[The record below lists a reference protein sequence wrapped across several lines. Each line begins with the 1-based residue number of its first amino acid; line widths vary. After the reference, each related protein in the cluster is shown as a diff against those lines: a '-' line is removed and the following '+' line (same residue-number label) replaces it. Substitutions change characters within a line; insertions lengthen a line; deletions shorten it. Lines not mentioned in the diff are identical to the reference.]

1 MSQPKF
7 YNKDKSLTAYA
18 LACGYI
24 QVRYFNNIRVELLHD
39 TGCYHVKVF
48 DRTLTP
54 SRQVWD
60 NFSTLTEARQAFAD
74 NVRLYRSK
82 VRYGY

>member
-54 SRQVWD
+54 SRQVWH
-60 NFSTLTEARQAFAD
+60 SCKSLSYARWHFANAIRD
-74 NVRLYRSK
+74 YRHQ
-82 VRYGY
+82 VRYS